1 MPVVGFL
8 APAPAVEAI
17 PHLIA
22 ALRRGL
28 AEAGCVE
35 GKNLAIE
42 YRLTNFRPELTREAA
57 AHLVRLNVNVIL
69 ATNSRWGCCGH

>member
-1 MPVVGFL
+1 MRRREFVSVIAGAAVWPLGARAEQQAMPVVGFL
-8 APAPAVEAI
+8 APAPALEAI

-28 AEAGCVE
+28 AEAGYVE

-42 YRLTNFRPELTREAA
+42 YRLTNFRPELTR
-57 AHLVRLNVNVIL
+57 
-69 ATNSRWGCCGH
+69 